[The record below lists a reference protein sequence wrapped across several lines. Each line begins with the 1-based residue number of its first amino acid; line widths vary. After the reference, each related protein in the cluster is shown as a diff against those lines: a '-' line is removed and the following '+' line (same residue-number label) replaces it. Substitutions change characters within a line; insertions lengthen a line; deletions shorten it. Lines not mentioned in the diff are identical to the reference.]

1 MWFFWLLIRHLFC
14 THVMYFL
21 EITWTV
27 SSPLSQS
34 FLHAA
39 ICKFTFHTHSGAVV
53 PSWSCRVSVF
63 SCDTFYICCAVWS
76 CRKSAI
82 LLLYLQD
89 RTAVVTLS
97 SVLHA
102 TCSAGHTVVL
112 SLSINTVTKSKD
124 GLFRSAKGNRN
135 SLFVCHV
142 MCILYFISSVSLL
155 SCSSVV
161 NFIVASLQ

>member
-1 MWFFWLLIRHLFC
+1 
-14 THVMYFL
+14 MYFL
-21 EITWTV
+21 EITSTV

-53 PSWSCRVSVF
+53 PSLSYTVSVF
-63 SCDTFYICCAVWS
+63 SYDTFYICCAVWS

-89 RTAVVTLS
+89 RPAVVTLS
-97 SVLHA
+97 SLLHV

-124 GLFRSAKGNRN
+124 GLFWSAKGNRN
-135 SLFVCHV
+135 SLFVCHA
-142 MCILYFISSVSLL
+142 MYLLYLISSVPLL

-161 NFIVASLQ
+161 NSILASLQ